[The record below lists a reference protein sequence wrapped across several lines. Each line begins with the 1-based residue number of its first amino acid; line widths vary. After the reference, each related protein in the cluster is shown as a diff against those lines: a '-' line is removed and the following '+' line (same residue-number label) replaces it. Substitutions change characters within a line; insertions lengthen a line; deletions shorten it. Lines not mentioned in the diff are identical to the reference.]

1 MAENIGQQII
11 QGLANRILQLE
22 EISEEERDIKHENVS
37 NDVPRFRAVSQKDT
51 DEMIEKQK
59 NKNTVSKTK
68 SDMKLFTTWLAC
80 VEGENRLPEEIP
92 AMELNN
98 YLGKFYLSVR
108 KTDGKEYEPD
118 SLSGIQNSID
128 RYLSEKQYGLRIKTA
143 EEFEHARQVLMAKRK
158 SLKKEGK
165 GNNPNKAQALQTED
179 LNILYEKGVLGA
191 G

>member
-1 MAENIGQQII
+1 M
-11 QGLANRILQLE
+11 
-22 EISEEERDIKHENVS
+22 
-37 NDVPRFRAVSQKDT
+37 
-51 DEMIEKQK
+51 
-59 NKNTVSKTK
+59 
-68 SDMKLFTTWLAC
+68 
-80 VEGENRLPEEIP
+80 
-92 AMELNN
+92 
-98 YLGKFYLSVR
+98 R

-143 EEFEHARQVLMAKRK
+143 EEFEHARQVLMAKRT

-165 GNNPNKAQALQTED
+165 DNNPNKAQALQTED

>member
-59 NKNTVSKTK
+59 NKNMVSKTK

-98 YLGKFYLSVR
+98 C
-108 KTDGKEYEPD
+108 
-118 SLSGIQNSID
+118 
-128 RYLSEKQYGLRIKTA
+128 A
-143 EEFEHARQVLMAKRK
+143 
-158 SLKKEGK
+158 
-165 GNNPNKAQALQTED
+165 
-179 LNILYEKGVLGA
+179 
-191 G
+191 